1 MCLENAYLKQAK
13 LFAYKIFKNN
23 ILLYWIYIYIYNLL
37 ANPLMKGF

>member
-23 ILLYWIYIYIYNLL
+23 ILLYWIYIIYL
-37 ANPLMKGF
+37 ANPLMKDF